1 MVSKA
6 PGLSEEERKSIYT
19 AAYGHL
25 ADGNL
30 HLTVVCPGFEDTSLQ
45 ERLYKVVD
53 PFVMEFVRDAKG
65 SISAEHGVGITKQK
79 YLGYSKSEEMIS
91 VMRQIKGVL
100 DP

>member
-1 MVSKA
+1 MDE
-6 PGLSEEERKSIYT
+6 SEEERSSIYT
-19 AAYGHL
+19 AGYGHL

-91 VMRQIKGVL
+91 VMR
-100 DP
+100 